1 MEGAAGEISGLRRQ
15 NERFSIDFRRYAL
28 PHAPRI
34 MPSIVRDVQHLAG
47 ALLRAGVL
55 DEHHQAPQW
64 RPHRGEPAPRA
75 RLAHCTCARAR
86 FRPLGS
92 AQRRAIGPRAA
103 RVPARARA
111 PASLSSASTNPPA
124 LPAKAARRRRAAQ
137 RRKFWRRGLKLGH
150 FSRPL
155 GHRREQHGALEAPC
169 PAGAFA
175 PGLGG
180 RAAFLLADCGG
191 SEATADSARNGQ
203 LARDGLGRFGEGFL
217 RAAAPRSPRDAKEL
231 AELRTFDRSFVGL
244 GHLKHELDPHYTP
257 TSAWKEPKD
266 SIEVQSVEQPQ
277 LAQARVNR
285 LKYPLGEGSM

>member
-1 MEGAAGEISGLRRQ
+1 MILFSPRRRWRAPQAENRDLRHQ

-55 DEHHQAPQW
+55 DERHQAPQR
-64 RPHRGEPAPRA
+64 RPTAASPAPHA
-75 RLAHCTCARAR
+75 RLARCTCARAR
-86 FRPLGS
+86 FRPPGS

-124 LPAKAARRRRAAQ
+124 LAAKAARRRRAAQ

-155 GHRREQHGALEAPC
+155 GRRREQHGALEAPC

-191 SEATADSARNGQ
+191 SDVTGRA
-203 LARDGLGRFGEGFL
+203 GRF
-217 RAAAPRSPRDAKEL
+217 
-231 AELRTFDRSFVGL
+231 
-244 GHLKHELDPHYTP
+244 
-257 TSAWKEPKD
+257 
-266 SIEVQSVEQPQ
+266 
-277 LAQARVNR
+277 
-285 LKYPLGEGSM
+285 

>member
-1 MEGAAGEISGLRRQ
+1 MSDFLLTFGAMHCPTPPESCRPSCATSSTSPERSFAPVCSMSVIRRPSG
-15 NERFSIDFRRYAL
+15 
-28 PHAPRI
+28 APTAASR
-34 MPSIVRDVQHLAG
+34 
-47 ALLRAGVL
+47 
-55 DEHHQAPQW
+55 
-64 RPHRGEPAPRA
+64 APRA
-75 RLAHCTCARAR
+75 RLARCTCARAR
-86 FRPLGS
+86 FRPPGS

-124 LPAKAARRRRAAQ
+124 LAAKAARRRRAAQ

-155 GHRREQHGALEAPC
+155 GRRREQHGALEAPC

-203 LARDGLGRFGEGFL
+203 LG
-217 RAAAPRSPRDAKEL
+217 
-231 AELRTFDRSFVGL
+231 
-244 GHLKHELDPHYTP
+244 
-257 TSAWKEPKD
+257 
-266 SIEVQSVEQPQ
+266 
-277 LAQARVNR
+277 
-285 LKYPLGEGSM
+285 